1 MFGDIYVDVVYVVGF
16 YVHATFFDVVY
27 VDIIYVDDVFFIL
40 TLQHCM
46 RSLSLVC
53 ILISCQCFIVAGRG
67 SCFRHGK

>member
-1 MFGDIYVDVVYVVGF
+1 MVGF
-16 YVHATFFDVVY
+16 YVHAEYVDAVY
-27 VDIIYVDDVFFIL
+27 VDVIYVYDVFFIL